1 MIEPLSQRTS
11 PYSENADLGS
21 PGLPMAPPPPPPRSG
36 LRSLRVLPSPEAP
49 QESETGPSKQQA
61 GGALQLR
68 SELEAAR
75 NELNALQDMLEELP
89 AILERKFQQRLRGL
103 LDQQRVLI
111 ARNPPP
117 CPRVPH
123 RGWWSASAAPYRRP
137 WAFPARSEPGESLPH
152 RPRTAS
158 LMVCG
163 VGPTRDA
170 PADPTR
176 R

>member
-11 PYSENADLGS
+11 PYSENAEFGS

-49 QESETGPSKQQA
+49 QESETDPSKQQA

-111 ARNPPP
+111 ARN
-117 CPRVPH
+117 
-123 RGWWSASAAPYRRP
+123 
-137 WAFPARSEPGESLPH
+137 ESLHERLLALTPSPQPTSQPQGAPSGLALGF
-152 RPRTAS
+152 RRS
-158 LMVCG
+158 LQRALGLPGSV
-163 VGPTRDA
+163 
-170 PADPTR
+170 
-176 R
+176 

>member
-21 PGLPMAPPPPPPRSG
+21 PGLPMAPPPPPRSG
-36 LRSLRVLPSPEAP
+36 LRSLRVLPSPEAA
-49 QESETGPSKQQA
+49 QESETGLSKQQT
-61 GGALQLR
+61 GRALLLR

-111 ARNPPP
+111 ARN
-117 CPRVPH
+117 
-123 RGWWSASAAPYRRP
+123 
-137 WAFPARSEPGESLPH
+137 ESLRERLLALTPS
-152 RPRTAS
+152 PEPTS
-158 LMVCG
+158 LAEGAPSGLV
-163 VGPTRDA
+163 VGF
-170 PADPTR
+170 R
-176 R
+176 RSLQKALGLPGSV